1 VDTKGDNGVRERYS
15 GEEGW
20 SERLCVGEGG
30 QRGRDGDIKK
40 ER

>member
-1 VDTKGDNGVRERYS
+1 MGCERGIV